1 MPRRLGALTITLGLA
16 ALAGGVTAE
25 RSAAQGP
32 AHLAGGFTQ
41 LFISP
46 CGEPYRGKPGE
57 PYPVALWF
65 KQADLNHD
73 GVITREEFRADHKG
87 FFEALDYDDA
97 GVLDGPKIAFYE
109 KKVLPD
115 VFGNDRISRLEPP
128 AGALKAGVVL
138 AGDVPGRDG
147 AELIRVQAGSLA
159 GQLGGPTNQDAE
171 TVQGAKGPLAGLNAQ
186 RKAPR
191 ELIGA
196 ASYGLLAEVEPI
208 RAADTNLDGLVTKE
222 EFLAAADRRFN
233 LLDKRHDGRLTLDE
247 LPQTATQI
255 ELAKQGRRR

>member
-1 MPRRLGALTITLGLA
+1 MRRRLGALTITLGLA
-16 ALAGGVTAE
+16 AMAGGMAAQ
-25 RSAAQGP
+25 RSAAQGQ
-32 AHLAGGFTQ
+32 AHMVGGFTQ
-41 LFISP
+41 LFVSP
-46 CGEPYRGKPGE
+46 AGEPYRGKAGD

-65 KQADLNHD
+65 KQADLDHD

-109 KKVLPD
+109 TKVLPD
-115 VFGNDRISRLEPP
+115 LFGMGRVSQQARP
-128 AGALKAGVVL
+128 GARMAGVELADDVL
-138 AGDVPGRDG
+138 GRDG
-147 AELIRVQAGSLA
+147 ARLIRVQAGSIA
-159 GQLGGPTNQDAE
+159 GMLGGPANQNGQA
-171 TVQGAKGPLAGLNAQ
+171 VQGAQGPMSGLNAQ

-196 ASYGLLAEVEPI
+196 AAYGLLAEAEPI
-208 RAADTNLDGLVTKE
+208 RAADTNLDGLVTKA

-233 LLDKRHDGRLTLDE
+233 LLDKRHDGKLTLDE

-255 ELAKQGRRR
+255 ELAKQERRK